1 MLWRLIVTGELMSD
15 GLCYENMSTQQ
26 KLMAELYL
34 WLSTVS
40 HAIFLITENIALY
53 KSCDQSTKY
62 SGIVPAETFL
72 ADLACDGDESTFMAT
87 DNEQLPW
94 LSIDIGNV
102 YTITSVDILFHGHYG
117 MYIELQIMIKFNSLW
132 PSDATWRN
140 WSGSALVQVIAGFL
154 TVPNHYKNQY
164 WPISIEVLCYS

>member
-1 MLWRLIVTGELMSD
+1 MAVDRDRGTYFWWSLLWKYVNPTKTRGRTLLVTID
-15 GLCYENMSTQQ
+15 CITCY
-26 KLMAELYL
+26 
-34 WLSTVS
+34 
-40 HAIFLITENIALY
+40 FLITENIALY
-53 KSCDQSTKY
+53 KSCDQSTNY

-72 ADLACDGDESTFMAT
+72 ADLACDGDESTFIAT

-102 YTITSVDILFHGHYG
+102 YTITSVDILFHGYDG
-117 MYIELQIMIKFNSLW
+117 MYIELQIMIKFNWLW

-154 TVPNHYKNQY
+154 TVPNHNKNQY